1 MGHVETSLLMFTGL
15 EINCVLKKAIL
26 LIATD
31 LKIIVEANFPN
42 ANADNCINYNCIGIT
57 ISETTVAFLRQEKKR
72 KGYIYLSFT
81 SEPGGLLRLS
91 RAFSATLTGI
101 FGMGAERLVLT
112 QHSPYL

>member
-57 ISETTVAFLRQEKKR
+57 ISETTVAFLRQEKKG
-72 KGYIYLSFT
+72 KDISIFHSPLN
-81 SEPGGLLRLS
+81 
-91 RAFSATLTGI
+91 RA
-101 FGMGAERLVLT
+101 GAEAFQSLFSHTDGNIRDGCGEVGTDPALSVI
-112 QHSPYL
+112 

>member
-42 ANADNCINYNCIGIT
+42 ANADNCINYDCIGIT
-57 ISETTVAFLRQEKKR
+57 ISETTLAFLRQEKKER
-72 KGYIYLSFT
+72 IYLSFIH
-81 SEPGGLLRLS
+81 L
-91 RAFSATLTGI
+91 
-101 FGMGAERLVLT
+101 
-112 QHSPYL
+112 